1 MHISNQKRKE
11 FVLSAHPNPLL
22 QTSNLTS
29 QTHLQNGPLLLPK
42 AFSLCCNREKT
53 GSLKTNAGRVCIQSD
68 RLKVAARWTHEELD
82 SVILAPYGTKVA
94 AALWVS
100 RLVFGTITMIL
111 HSLHSEQ
118 HLVTPGETGMRR
130 NQQEQEKG

>member
-94 AALWVS
+94 AALWIS
-100 RLVFGTITMIL
+100 RLVL
-111 HSLHSEQ
+111 AQL
-118 HLVTPGETGMRR
+118 
-130 NQQEQEKG
+130 